1 MGRQLDEAILVV
13 EDNGF
18 NMYLIS
24 FILTE
29 NGYNVLQADGGEEGV
44 RIALK
49 EKLDLILMDIRLPD
63 LDGYEAMKRIR
74 ASKVYCNVPIIA
86 LTSYAMVGDEE
97 KALRAG
103 FTGYLTKPIDP
114 ATFLQEIEKYL
125 YVESVR

>member
-1 MGRQLDEAILVV
+1 MKTILVV

-29 NGYNVLQADGGEEGV
+29 NGYNVLQAYGGEEGV

-49 EKLDLILMDIRLPD
+49 EEIDLIIMDIRLPD
-63 LDGYEAMKRIR
+63 TDGYEATKRIR
-74 ASKVYCNVPIIA
+74 ASKVGCNVPIIA
-86 LTSYAMVGDEE
+86 LPSYAMDGDEE
-97 KALRAG
+97 NARRVG

-114 ATFLQEIEKYL
+114 ATFLQEIKKHL
-125 YVESVR
+125 YVEAV